1 MPLAAPTNL
10 TLGNLMRGLG
20 RPATAFDGF
29 RQLVEARGPSRITLM
44 GTLRWNNT
52 ETATHTVE
60 VVVNGKKT
68 YAPSGAR
75 SILVEL
81 GKRDAPDLSNL
92 EVTASVRLI
101 NTTESTSAATLTA
114 SLDVTTAAS
123 DFNTSLAVEDNRLR
137 LPDWSG
143 WINGQAINYYG
154 WSKTAMPPRS
164 FGSLEYFADARQIVS
179 AQITVLH
186 NPTFSLME
194 GYQLDGNSL
203 IWRQSVLGI
212 TQSYYLA
219 LDLPPALQQGVIHRA
234 AFSVKGG
241 TMAVGSTQYII
252 REAQSLDNYYPS
264 MDPRGYGSPPRYF
277 PARYGELKHYVFGTP
292 DAARTATLFFAAP
305 APVGEFEASDVV
317 AKVLRNTFARFELK
331 ASYRATWS
339 SAGTG
344 IGSVGSGGLSI
355 VYDPPVFGTA
365 GPDRA
370 YLAGTMPLAGTFIQE
385 LTATKVGSTQ
395 TTTSKATITV
405 VDSLPRTTI
414 ATNSTIS
421 RDGVDARVGDSVSL
435 SLASTP
441 SPAEWRSEGLPP
453 GVTID
458 TNGMIGGIPTRAG
471 VFFAS
476 VTAQA
481 EEYDVSLPLTIKFVV
496 GVGTTPLSSEAS
508 QRIPWLLTE
517 WKLTDLQ
524 VLARSREVQSTFLE
538 GEGGLR
544 IKLGDDVSFVVFFV
558 GPNDDVFAMS
568 PETLRLTVRTEKNLD
583 DVLVFKS
590 ATPPVAVVREG
601 MTYYEMNVRTGNR
614 ERELAL
620 EWVEEAEANEA
631 LPCVADLD
639 WTKDGKVYSSRSF
652 PMLLELDVTRP

>member
-20 RPATAFDGF
+20 RPATVRDAIG
-29 RQLVEARGPSRITLM
+29 QQIEANGPSRIFLM
-44 GTLRWNNT
+44 GLLRWNNT
-52 ETATHTVE
+52 ESAVHTVE

-81 GKRDAPDLSNL
+81 GYRDSPDLSNIA
-92 EVTASVRLI
+92 VTASVRLV

-114 SLDVTTAAS
+114 SLDITTAAS

-137 LPDWSG
+137 LPEWSG
-143 WINGQAINYYG
+143 WINGQALNYYV
-154 WSKTAMPPRS
+154 WSRTTMPPRS
-164 FGSLEYFADARQIVS
+164 FGTLEYFADAQKIVS
-179 AQITVLH
+179 TQITVLH
-186 NPTFSLME
+186 NATFSSFE
-194 GYQLDGNSL
+194 GWQYGVGVFAGER
-203 IWRQSVLGI
+203 RQSVLGGN
-212 TQSYYLA
+212 TQSAYFA
-219 LDLPPALQQGVIHRA
+219 LDLPPALQQGVIYRA
-234 AFSVKGG
+234 AFYVMGG
-241 TMAVGSTQYII
+241 TLAVGSTRYVSRQ
-252 REAQSLDNYYPS
+252 AQAVVASIDTFYQSNS
-264 MDPRGYGSPPRYF
+264 RIF
-277 PARYGELKHYVFGTP
+277 PAVYGELKHYVFSKP
-292 DAARTATLFFAAP
+292 DVTRTATLFFEAP
-305 APVGEFEASDVV
+305 APVGEFEAEDVV
-317 AKVLRNTFARFELK
+317 AKVLRNAEVRFELK

-339 SAGTG
+339 MSGTTALG
-344 IGSVGSGGLSI
+344 IE
-355 VYDPPVFGTA
+355 YDPPVFGTA

-370 YLAGTMPLAGTFIQE
+370 YLTGTMPTAGTFVIL
-385 LTATKVGSTQ
+385 LTATKVGSTL

-458 TNGMIGGIPTRAG
+458 ANGLIGGIPTRAG

-481 EEYDVSLPLTIKFVV
+481 EEYDVSLPLTIRFVV
-496 GVGTTPLSSEAS
+496 GVGTTPLSSAAS

-517 WKLTDLQ
+517 WNLTDLQ

-568 PETLRLTVRTEKNLD
+568 PETLRLTVRTENNLD
-583 DVLVFKS
+583 EVLVFKS

-601 MTYYEMNVRTGNR
+601 MTYYEMSVRTGNR

>member
-1 MPLAAPTNL
+1 MDAYGLQ
-10 TLGNLMRGLG
+10 REGLG
-20 RPATAFDGF
+20 
-29 RQLVEARGPSRITLM
+29 PSSITLL

-52 ETATHTVE
+52 ESAVHTVE

-81 GKRDAPDLSNL
+81 GYRDAPDLSNL
-92 EVTASVRLI
+92 AVTASVRLV

-123 DFNTSLAVEDNRLR
+123 DFNTSLVVEDNRLR

-143 WINGQAINYYG
+143 WINGQAINYYA

-164 FGSLEYFADARQIVS
+164 FGSLEYFADARQIAS
-179 AQITVLH
+179 AQIAVLY
-186 NPTFSLME
+186 NATFSSGE
-194 GYQLDGNSL
+194 GYPYEVAAAGG
-203 IWRQSVLGI
+203 RQSVLGN

-219 LDLPPALQQGVIHRA
+219 LDLPPSLVQGVLHRTT
-234 AFSVKGG
+234 FSVKGG
-241 TMAVGSTQYII
+241 TLGAGSTKYVFRAPQI
-252 REAQSLDNYYPS
+252 SYYGQVFEVAIGAKVPPS
-264 MDPRGYGSPPRYF
+264 ALTPTVYR
-277 PARYGELKHYVFGTP
+277 ELKHYTFGAP
-292 DAARTATLFFAAP
+292 DAARTATLFFEAP

-317 AKVLRNTFARFELK
+317 AKVLKNTLFRFELK

-339 SAGTG
+339 IPHFYLSVTTAIATPQTG
-344 IGSVGSGGLSI
+344 VGITYEPL
-355 VYDPPVFGTA
+355 VFGTAA

-370 YLAGTMPLAGTFIQE
+370 YLTGTMPTAGTFVIS

-395 TTTSKATITV
+395 TTTSKATLTV

-441 SPAEWRSEGLPP
+441 SGAEWRSEGLPP

-458 TNGMIGGIPTRAG
+458 TNGMIGGTPTRAG

-481 EEYDVSLPLTIKFVV
+481 EEYDVSLPLTIRFVV
-496 GVGTTPLSSEAS
+496 GVGTTPLSSAAS

-544 IKLGDDVSFVVFFV
+544 LKLGDDVSFVVFFV

-568 PETLRLTVRTEKNLD
+568 PETLRLTVRTENNLD
-583 DVLVFKS
+583 EVLVFKS
-590 ATPPVAVVREG
+590 ATPPVAVVSEG